1 MFVLAVAVMELDS
14 FAAVVDGQLPAP
26 DYQTD
31 QVRAEGA
38 AVLGWCAIVAGRA
51 EDFGLC
57 ADVYVSA
64 AFADAALGGRGFH
77 SSSSLTRNQLS
88 KL

>member
-1 MFVLAVAVMELDS
+1 
-14 FAAVVDGQLPAP
+14 VDGQLPAP

-38 AVLGWCAIVAGRA
+38 AVLGWCAVMAGRA
-51 EDFGLC
+51 QHFRLGARE
-57 ADVYVSA
+57 YVSA
-64 AFADAALGGRGFH
+64 AFADAALGGRRVH